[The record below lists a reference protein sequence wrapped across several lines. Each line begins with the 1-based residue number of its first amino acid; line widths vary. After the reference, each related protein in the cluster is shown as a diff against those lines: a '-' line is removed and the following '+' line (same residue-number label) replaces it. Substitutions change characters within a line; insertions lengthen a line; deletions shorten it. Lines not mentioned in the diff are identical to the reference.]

1 MADEFEDIDKLQ
13 VDLLIGSD
21 YYWDFITGTIL
32 RGSDGPVAIDTRLG
46 WVLSG
51 QVSCP
56 EETCSLVTHNLHAS
70 SAVSELQTL
79 SETMKSFW
87 DLECSGL
94 PETDRSLYDEF
105 CDTVKLQ
112 DGRYEV
118 QLPWKIPRCDPPNN
132 YELGWNRLK
141 RLLC

>member
-46 WVLSG
+46 WVLRG

-56 EETCSLVTHNLHAS
+56 EETCSLVTHTLHVS

-87 DLECSGL
+87 DLESYGL

-105 CDTVKLQ
+105 CDTVKFQ

-118 QLPWKIPRCDPPNN
+118 QLPWKMPRRDPLTIMN
-132 YELGWNRLK
+132 
-141 RLLC
+141 